1 MKNTELRAIIKSRGV
16 KFWQLA
22 DYLGIS
28 EATLTR
34 LMRHDLG
41 ADKVAEVLS
50 AVDQIVA
57 DSARAKM
64 SGPYMGMVVEK

>member
-1 MKNTELRAIIKSRGV
+1 MKNSELRAIIKNRGV

-34 LMRHDLG
+34 LMRHELD
-41 ADKVAEVLS
+41 ADKVAEILS

-57 DSARAKM
+57 NSARAKM
-64 SGPYMGMVVEK
+64 SSAGMGGRIEK